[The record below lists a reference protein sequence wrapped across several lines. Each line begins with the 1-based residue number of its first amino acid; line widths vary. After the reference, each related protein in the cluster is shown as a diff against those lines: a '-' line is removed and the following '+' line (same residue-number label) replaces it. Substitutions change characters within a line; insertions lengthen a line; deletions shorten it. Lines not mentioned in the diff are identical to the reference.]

1 MPDRFRDFPDEG
13 AELNLAPIMNIMMIL
28 IPLLLASSSFVLV
41 GGVNINSPAH
51 HCPTGELTDSPQ
63 DEAPLPRLL
72 VAISM
77 DGFTISDIHRSLEF
91 AESGMGQPLD
101 ECAWSTATDSES
113 LPITVCNR
121 TASEDREN
129 VLSQLNFRGLYNRL
143 VEIHNHPHWRHQWND
158 DNSIIAII
166 AEPEIPFD
174 VIVRTMDVA
183 RNYLDFDVY
192 SDDERFQMANLR
204 EISDDEGNTHMRLFP
219 SPILMMPRAVAN

>member
-1 MPDRFRDFPDEG
+1 MPDRFRDFPDE
-13 AELNLAPIMNIMMIL
+13 AADLNLAPIMNIMMIL

-41 GGVNINSPAH
+41 GGVNISSPAH
-51 HCPTGELTDSPQ
+51 HCPTGELADMTQ

-72 VAISM
+72 VSISM
-77 DGFTISDIHRSLEF
+77 DGFAISDIRRSDEF

-101 ECAWSTATDSES
+101 ECAWSAATDSES

-121 TASEDREN
+121 NPSEDRDLL
-129 VLSQLNFRGLYNRL
+129 LSQLNFRGLYNRL
-143 VEIHNHPHWRHQWND
+143 VEIHNHPYWRHQWNA

-183 RNYLDFDVY
+183 RNYLDSDVY
-192 SDDERFQMANLR
+192 TDDERFQMANLR
-204 EISDDEGNTHMRLFP
+204 ETTDDDGPSHMRLFP
-219 SPILMMPRAVAN
+219 SPILMIPRAVVN